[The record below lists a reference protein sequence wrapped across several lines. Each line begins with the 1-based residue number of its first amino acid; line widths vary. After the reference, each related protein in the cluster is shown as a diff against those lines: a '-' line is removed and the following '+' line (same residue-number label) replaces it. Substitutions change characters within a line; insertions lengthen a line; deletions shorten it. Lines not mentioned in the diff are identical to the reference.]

1 MDYIFF
7 MRKKIISS
15 LLMILIGC
23 SLFAAS
29 YYDNGSQRF
38 TISAGISEPLSITR
52 FADNETRTFSDT
64 KLSLGGYGSI
74 CYQINVHPQ
83 IALGCEIGYMFNFV
97 VDGKLV
103 TNVPMIFKATWLPVQ
118 GTVDI
123 PISLGAGFSYLSL
136 SDGGSYLP
144 FYFSAEIGLQYYF
157 TENWG
162 LGINSGI
169 WVIPEIYYSSAASSK
184 NALATFIPA
193 TLAVTYRQ

>member
-1 MDYIFF
+1 
-7 MRKKIISS
+7 
-15 LLMILIGC
+15 MIVIGC
-23 SLFAAS
+23 TLFAAS

-38 TISAGISEPLSITR
+38 TISAGIAQPLSITR
-52 FADNETRTFSDT
+52 FADNETRLFADT

-74 CYQINVHPQ
+74 CYQINVHPR
-83 IALGCEIGYMFNFV
+83 IALGCEIGYMFNYV

-103 TNVPMIFKATWLPVQ
+103 TNVPMLFKATWLPVQ

-123 PISLGAGFSYLSL
+123 PVSLAAGFSYLSL

-144 FYFSAEIGLQYYF
+144 FYLSAEIGLQYYF

-162 LGINSGI
+162 VGINSGI
-169 WVIPEIYYSSAASSK
+169 WVIPEIYYTSAASSK
-184 NALATFIPA
+184 NSIATFIPA

>member
-1 MDYIFF
+1 

-15 LLMILIGC
+15 LLMILISC

-52 FADNETRTFSDT
+52 FADNENRTFSDT
-64 KLSLGGYGSI
+64 KLTPGGYGSI
-74 CYQINVHPQ
+74 CYQVNVHPQ

-97 VDGKLV
+97 YKELV

>member
-1 MDYIFF
+1 
-7 MRKKIISS
+7 MRKKMITM
-15 LLMILIGC
+15 LLMIVIGC
-23 SLFAAS
+23 SLSAAS

-38 TISAGISEPLSITR
+38 TISAGIAQPLSITK
-52 FADNETRTFSDT
+52 FADGSTKTFSDT

-83 IALGCEIGYMFNFV
+83 IALGCEIGYMFSFV

-136 SDGGSYLP
+136 
-144 FYFSAEIGLQYYF
+144 
-157 TENWG
+157 T
-162 LGINSGI
+162 
-169 WVIPEIYYSSAASSK
+169 
-184 NALATFIPA
+184 
-193 TLAVTYRQ
+193 